1 MKACF
6 KCGAEKPL
14 TEYYKHKGMAD
25 GHLNKCK
32 TCTKKDVRHHREDN
46 ILRYRAHDRARG
58 YRQSAEYQREYRAKN
73 KEKQRAHSAVAYK
86 LESPESCELCGEET
100 KLHAHHHDYTK
111 PLDVN
116 WLCPACHH
124 QLHAKESL
132 LGGLAGPPFSK
143 GID

>member
-1 MKACF
+1 
-6 KCGAEKPL
+6 
-14 TEYYKHKGMAD
+14 MAD

-32 TCTKKDVRHHREDN
+32 ACAKKDVIRNREDN
-46 ILRYRAHDRARG
+46 ILHYRAYDRARG
-58 YRQSAEYQREYRAKN
+58 NRQSAEYQREYRAKN
-73 KEKQRAHSAVAYK
+73 REKHRAHSAVHYNLK
-86 LESPESCELCGEET
+86 SPKSCELCGEDT

-111 PLDVN
+111 PLDVT

-132 LGGLAGPPFSK
+132 FFSK